1 MNFNISYFLS
11 KYNTTAL
18 IAAIKGVEISIPSI
32 PHKYPNTNNPKIIV
46 TGCNLVVLESI
57 TGCNKLP
64 SKNWITTI
72 TASVAI
78 PVGIAFVIE
87 LEELNGRKKLPNDV
101 KVVSLVKY

>member
-18 IAAIKGVEISIPSI
+18 TAAISGVEINIPQI
-32 PHKYPNTNNPKIIV
+32 FHKYPNTNNPKIIV
-46 TGCNLVVLESI
+46 TGCSLVVLDKI
-57 TGCNKLP
+57 TGCKKFP

-78 PVGIAFVIE
+78 PVGIPCENPTTTAGIPPIY
-87 LEELNGRKKLPNDV
+87 GPA
-101 KVVSLVKY
+101 